1 MRIHPQT
8 AHRMKI
14 RAFVILSSLA
24 LFSWLTATFV
34 RVVPMHTY
42 EGSGV
47 TVEADAMPAGRP
59 VAVLED

>member
-1 MRIHPQT
+1 
-8 AHRMKI
+8 MKV

-42 EGSGV
+42 LAPGSSLR
-47 TVEADAMPAGRP
+47 VEVEPEAGAVERP
-59 VAVLED
+59 VAGR

>member
-1 MRIHPQT
+1 
-8 AHRMKI
+8 MKV

-42 EGSGV
+42 GAEGAIQAD
-47 TVEADAMPAGRP
+47 TEAEALERP
-59 VAVLED
+59 VAVVEEK

>member
-1 MRIHPQT
+1 
-8 AHRMKI
+8 MKI
-14 RAFVILSSLA
+14 RAFVILSSLC

-42 EGSGV
+42 EGVGV
-47 TVEADAMPAGRP
+47 TAEADVAPEGAEMRVP

>member
-1 MRIHPQT
+1 
-8 AHRMKI
+8 MKV

-42 EGSGV
+42 GKTAA
-47 TVEADAMPAGRP
+47 TVQAEPKPEALERP
-59 VAVLED
+59 VAVLEENKDSR

>member
-1 MRIHPQT
+1 
-8 AHRMKI
+8 MKV

-42 EGSGV
+42 TPSAASSEHFDV
-47 TVEADAMPAGRP
+47 TQP
-59 VAVLED
+59 VAVVEDVATGVVVR